1 MNARISRWFMAIA
14 LATLAVVSPV
24 RAELAVGRD
33 YVPIVPA
40 QMTDN
45 PAKIE
50 VIEFFSYGCP
60 HCNEFH
66 PTVSKWSASLPADVT
81 FKRVPVSFGRPQWAS
96 LARLYYAL
104 ETTGD
109 LSRLDGAVFDAL
121 HKTGSK
127 LYDDKSITD
136 WAAAQ
141 GVDAKKF
148 SDAYNSFGV
157 VSKARRADQM
167 SQAYKIQGVPAMA
180 VDGKYLVTGKEIKS
194 VAELPMLTDQVIGMA
209 RSERK
214 KK

>member
-1 MNARISRWFMAIA
+1 MNARFSGWFLAIT
-14 LATLAVVSPV
+14 LATLAVVAPV
-24 RAELAVGRD
+24 RAELVVGRD
-33 YVPIVPA
+33 YLPIVPA

-66 PTVSKWSASLPADVT
+66 PTVSRWSASLPADVT

-127 LYDDKSITD
+127 LYDDKSITE
-136 WAAAQ
+136 WVAAQ

>member
-1 MNARISRWFMAIA
+1 MNARFSGWFLAIT
-14 LATLAVVSPV
+14 LATLAVVAPV
-24 RAELAVGRD
+24 RAELVVGRD
-33 YVPIVPA
+33 YLPIVPA

-66 PTVSKWSASLPADVT
+66 PTVSRWSASLPADVT

-127 LYDDKSITD
+127 LYDDKSITE
-136 WAAAQ
+136 WVAAQ

-194 VAELPMLTDQVIGMA
+194 LAELPMLTDQVIGMA

>member
-66 PTVSKWSASLPADVT
+66 PTVSRWSASLPADVT

-104 ETTGD
+104 ERTGD

-127 LYDDKSITD
+127 LYDDKSITE
-136 WAAAQ
+136 WVAAQ

-194 VAELPMLTDQVIGMA
+194 LAELPMLTDQVIGMA

>member
-1 MNARISRWFMAIA
+1 MNARISGWFMAIA

>member
-1 MNARISRWFMAIA
+1 MNARFSGWFLAIT
-14 LATLAVVSPV
+14 LATLAVDAPV
-24 RAELAVGRD
+24 RAELVVGRD
-33 YVPIVPA
+33 YLPIVPA

-66 PTVSKWSASLPADVT
+66 PTVSRWSASLPADVT

-127 LYDDKSITD
+127 LYDDKSITE
-136 WAAAQ
+136 WVAAQ

-194 VAELPMLTDQVIGMA
+194 LAELPMLTDQVIGMA

>member
-1 MNARISRWFMAIA
+1 MKARFSGWFMAIA
-14 LATLAVVSPV
+14 LATLAVVAPV

-33 YVPIVPA
+33 YLPIVPA

-109 LSRLDGAVFDAL
+109 LSRLDGAVFEAL

-127 LYDDKSITD
+127 LYDDKSITE
-136 WAAAQ
+136 WVAAQ

-194 VAELPMLTDQVIGMA
+194 LAELPMLTDQVIGLA